1 MRVVVT
7 SNGTD
12 LSAEA
17 SPSFG
22 RCLTY
27 VFVDTETMEFEAVAN
42 PAANASGGAGI
53 QAAQFVIEQGVQAV
67 LSGNVGPNAY
77 DVLQAANMPV
87 FRHTG
92 GTVRQAVEAYVAGKL
107 QSVGGA
113 NVGSHAGMGMKRGK
127 QSAAPRARSPGSR
140 EEKVAALMVEAAD
153 LRGRLAQI
161 IEKLDDLE
169 KEG

>member
-7 SNGTD
+7 SNGMN

-22 RCLTY
+22 RCLAY
-27 VFVDTETMEFEAVAN
+27 VFVDPETMEFEAVEN
-42 PAANASGGAGI
+42 PAANAAGGAGI
-53 QAAQFVIEQGVQAV
+53 QAAQFVVEQGVQVA
-67 LSGNVGPNAY
+67 LAGNVGPNAY
-77 DVLQAANMPV
+77 DVLKAANMPV

-92 GTVRQAVEAYVAGKL
+92 GTVRQAVEAYMAGKL

-113 NVGSHAGMGMKRGK
+113 NVGSHAGMGMKRGG
-127 QSAAPRARSPGSR
+127 QSVAPRARSTGSR
-140 EEKVAALMVEAAD
+140 EEKVVALRVEAAD
-153 LRGRLAQI
+153 LRRRLAQI
-161 IEKLDDLE
+161 IEQLDNLE

>member
-1 MRVVVT
+1 
-7 SNGTD
+7 
-12 LSAEA
+12 
-17 SPSFG
+17 
-22 RCLTY
+22 
-27 VFVDTETMEFEAVAN
+27 
-42 PAANASGGAGI
+42 
-53 QAAQFVIEQGVQAV
+53 
-67 LSGNVGPNAY
+67 
-77 DVLQAANMPV
+77 MPM
-87 FRHTG
+87 T
-92 GTVRQAVEAYVAGKL
+92 VEAYVAGKL